1 MIAYEDFQA
10 SHLDEV
16 MALCHAEG
24 WSSYADRATAL
35 RAFSAA
41 GCIVVVA
48 IDAGVVG
55 FVQLQTDR
63 AVHAHVSNIVV
74 TPSYRRRGVGRRL
87 LEVAFE
93 RSGARYVDLVSVEG
107 SDEFYR
113 SFEHKE
119 FPGFRLYP
127 GRSRELP

>member
-1 MIAYEDFQA
+1 MIAYVDFQA
-10 SHLDEV
+10 SHLGDV
-16 MALCHAEG
+16 MALCRAEG

-35 RAFSAA
+35 RAFTAA
-41 GCIVVVA
+41 GCVVVVA

-63 AVHAHVSNIVV
+63 AVHAHVSNVVV

-93 RSGARYVDLVSVEG
+93 RSGAQYVDLVSTDG
-107 SDEFYR
+107 ADEFYR

-127 GRSRELP
+127 GRSRAQP